1 MKKIW
6 IELLTV
12 AMVGALLTMPGTA
25 VAKPGEG
32 HGNPPK
38 PPSGALYNVTLDGDL
53 ATTCGSLVMKGTLN
67 GTTLNL
73 VADGENG
80 TSVPMLDLQTSMM
93 GERFSP
99 DRSPVVFSGCH
110 GGSPWAG
117 TKGAY
122 DGTVVDHPGLLM
134 IAIDGDSITFQ
145 VWHFDYWW
153 EETSVTHGK
162 KTGTDIDIIENFTM
176 SSGPITMSGC
186 GENCTGRVSGDFGI
200 GHFLHDYHTR
210 DYIGYEPVTGSPET
224 LEFTITVAPQS

>member
-6 IELLTV
+6 IVLLTV
-12 AMVGALLTMPGTA
+12 AMVGALLAVPGSA
-25 VAKPGEG
+25 LAKGK
-32 HGNPPK
+32 PPK

-80 TSVPMLDLQTSMM
+80 TSVPMLDLQTSMT
-93 GERFSP
+93 GERSFPNKS
-99 DRSPVVFSGCH
+99 VTFSGCH
-110 GGSPWAG
+110 GGSPYAG
-117 TKGAY
+117 SDGAY
-122 DGTVVDHPGLLM
+122 GGTVVDHPGLLM
-134 IAIDGDSITFQ
+134 IAIDGDTITFH

-153 EETSVTHGK
+153 EETPVTHGK
-162 KTGTDIDIIENFTM
+162 KTRTDLDIIENFTM

-186 GENCTGRVSGDFGI
+186 GDNCTGSVSGDFGI
-200 GHFLHDYHTR
+200 GHFLHDYHTG
-210 DYIGYEPVTGSPET
+210 DYIGYEPVTGSPEP